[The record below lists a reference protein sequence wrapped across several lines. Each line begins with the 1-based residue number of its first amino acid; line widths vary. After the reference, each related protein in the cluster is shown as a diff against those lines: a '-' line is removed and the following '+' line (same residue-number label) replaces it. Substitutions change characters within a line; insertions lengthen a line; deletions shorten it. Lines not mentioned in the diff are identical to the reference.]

1 MTNLVIKD
9 PISGA
14 RNIKTFLTMILLF
27 FGGTNFFL
35 AGLSSFFKTNFLKLT
50 DTTNIL
56 FIPQGIA
63 LLFYGTIGLVLSFF
77 LIYYMYW
84 DIGSGYNEFSQ
95 KEQIVRIVRRSFP
108 GKFEKIFLS
117 YDFNN
122 IRSIKIL
129 LKQGFNPRSNILIVL
144 KDKREIPLF
153 PPQSYLK
160 PTDIEKKAIELS
172 KFLNVNI
179 ERKRDL

>member
-1 MTNLVIKD
+1 MTNLVIKE

-14 RNIKTFLTMILLF
+14 RNLKTFLTMILLF
-27 FGGTNFFL
+27 LGGASFFL
-35 AGLSSFFKTNFLKLT
+35 AGLSSFLKINLLSLT

-63 LLFYGTIGLVLSFF
+63 LLFYGTIALALSFF

-84 DIGSGYNEFSQ
+84 DVGSGYNEFSQ
-95 KEQIVRIVRRSFP
+95 KEQMLRILRRGFP

-117 YDFNN
+117 YDFKN
-122 IRSIKIL
+122 IRSIKIF

-153 PPQSYLK
+153 PPQFYLK

-172 KFLNVNI
+172 RFLNLHI
-179 ERKRDL
+179 EKF